1 MTNNNTLLHSVEG
14 QRDFLYAII
23 DNLDSVEWS
32 LISLD
37 KMITDYEVPSELLIP
52 IIKNLQQLLKKEIGT
67 LRAFNS

>member
-52 IIKNLQQLLKKEIGT
+52 IIKNLQQILKKEIGT